1 MTYGNEAGNENFTEH
16 VLVCLSP
23 SPTNRKIVGEAAKL
37 AKAFHADF
45 TALYVAK
52 SQEDSL
58 SSEDSLRLQNN
69 IRYAED
75 KGATITTVIAE
86 NIPFAIAEFAR
97 VSGVTKIVIGR
108 SNTGRYHFW
117 EVQTVT
123 EQLISIAPNIDIY
136 IIPDSK
142 TNSKMETNNRFAKQL
157 APTGKDLAITA
168 SLLVG
173 MTFLGICFSKFGF
186 TESNIIT
193 VYIFGALLS
202 AILTRSHVCSLISS
216 FCSVLLFN
224 FFFTEPKL
232 TFHVFERGYFV
243 TFIIMLIAALLTGS
257 LAYRLK
263 DIARS
268 SAQSAFHTKILFDT
282 NQLLQRKRSA
292 DEIMDVLANQIILL
306 LDKDVIIYSVEDGK
320 LEDGY
325 FYPKDGDG
333 NGVLYTENDEDAV
346 VRWVLE
352 NKKRA
357 GATTNV
363 YSDAKCL
370 YLAIRINGTV
380 YGILGIRVENKV
392 LSSFEYSILLS
403 ILGECSLALE
413 NLNNEKAKEE
423 ASIIAQNEK
432 LRANILRT
440 ISHDLRT
447 PLTSI
452 SGNASNLCSHYKFLD
467 DETKEQIFS
476 DIYDD
481 SEWLIQL
488 VENLLSVTRFENGGM
503 KINKSLEVLDD
514 VVDEAVKHI
523 DRNKTEHRITIERP
537 EDLVVADMDAKLIA
551 QVIINLI
558 NNAIKYTQTGSDI
571 DISYGVA
578 DEWVFVR
585 VADNGPG
592 MDDNMKEHAYDMF
605 YTGHNTVADGK
616 RSMGLGLALCKSIV
630 EAHKGKIEIS
640 DNVPSGCVITFYLK
654 KGDVCINE

>member
-1 MTYGNEAGNENFTEH
+1 M
-16 VLVCLSP
+16 
-23 SPTNRKIVGEAAKL
+23 
-37 AKAFHADF
+37 
-45 TALYVAK
+45 
-52 SQEDSL
+52 
-58 SSEDSLRLQNN
+58 
-69 IRYAED
+69 
-75 KGATITTVIAE
+75 
-86 NIPFAIAEFAR
+86 
-97 VSGVTKIVIGR
+97 
-108 SNTGRYHFW
+108 
-117 EVQTVT
+117 
-123 EQLISIAPNIDIY
+123 
-136 IIPDSK
+136 
-142 TNSKMETNNRFAKQL
+142 
-157 APTGKDLAITA
+157 
-168 SLLVG
+168 
-173 MTFLGICFSKFGF
+173 
-186 TESNIIT
+186 
-193 VYIFGALLS
+193 
-202 AILTRSHVCSLISS
+202 
-216 FCSVLLFN
+216 
-224 FFFTEPKL
+224 
-232 TFHVFERGYFV
+232 
-243 TFIIMLIAALLTGS
+243 
-257 LAYRLK
+257 
-263 DIARS
+263 
-268 SAQSAFHTKILFDT
+268 
-282 NQLLQRKRSA
+282 
-292 DEIMDVLANQIILL
+292 
-306 LDKDVIIYSVEDGK
+306 
-320 LEDGY
+320 
-325 FYPKDGDG
+325 
-333 NGVLYTENDEDAV
+333 
-346 VRWVLE
+346 
-352 NKKRA
+352 
-357 GATTNV
+357 
-363 YSDAKCL
+363 
-370 YLAIRINGTV
+370 

-640 DNVPSGCVITFYLK
+640 DNVPSGCVIIFYLK